1 MLVDNRQSQSFVLSP
16 LATLL
21 LYRLAISVGEGL
33 LELVGVGFGVRLY
46 SSFKAALDTLI
57 AVFVLSVTVLIL
69 EIVILMK
76 SGVRSL

>member
-1 MLVDNRQSQSFVLSP
+1 VLSP